1 MLARCKTKPAARV
14 LLVEANNMGKW
25 VGTTMPYEVHI
36 PPLGLMYLAA
46 YARTALPGVEFR
58 IVESSLLFPDLS
70 SRDVGLP
77 NDERLI
83 RILNEF
89 QPDVVG
95 IRSIAFFLEEL
106 QRIATLVRAHSDATI
121 VAGGP
126 IVQAYKR
133 RLFQEV
139 PELEIAVKGEGERV
153 FTDFLSGLP
162 LPAIAGLLYRT
173 DDGMTEEG
181 VAENEDQ
188 QEAADIDSLPVPAY
202 DLIDLDQYQRQL
214 SYAYNHRRQGILL
227 TSRGCA
233 YHCTFC
239 FTHWKGIRLRSAA
252 NIFEEI
258 RQLHDQHGIEDFYI
272 VDDIFNLNA
281 KRALKLFDLIV
292 AAGLKIRLYFV
303 NGLRADITSEEF
315 VDRAVDAG
323 AVWFTYAVESGTDE
337 IQRLVE
343 KRLDLEKARRVI
355 AYTQRQNVAVNVST
369 MYGFPTETRELA
381 QRTLDWLSELPKPS
395 LLPYHFCLRFF
406 PGCEINQQ
414 ALEAGWDPAR
424 LELTSRFSYNDM
436 PLGTPT
442 LSKQDMYGIQLEYH
456 RRFGLSNPAAVEG
469 AVRTLRSIGYSDTE
483 IVHMYS
489 VLKRKVIHSVGDLM
503 TAGGN

>member
-1 MLARCKTKPAARV
+1 MPAGCKTKPAARV
-14 LLVEANNMGKW
+14 LLVESNNMGKW

-36 PPLGLMYLAA
+36 PPLGLMYLAS
-46 YARTALPGVEFR
+46 YARKALPGAEFR
-58 IVESSLLFPDLS
+58 IVESSLPCTDLS
-70 SRDVGLP
+70 SL
-77 NDERLI
+77 NDERFI

-126 IVQAYKR
+126 IVQAYKQ
-133 RLFQEV
+133 RLFYEV
-139 PELEIAVKGEGERV
+139 PELEIAVKGEGEKV
-153 FTDFLSGLP
+153 FADLLSGTP
-162 LPAIAGLLYRT
+162 IHSIAGLLYRT
-173 DDGMTEEG
+173 EQG
-181 VAENEDQ
+181 VVENEDRL
-188 QEAADIDSLPVPAY
+188 EVADIDSLPFPVY
-202 DLIDLDQYQRQL
+202 DLIELDQYQRQL

-258 RQLHDQHGIEDFYI
+258 KHLHDRHGIEDFYV
-272 VDDIFNLNA
+272 VDDIFNVDS
-281 KRALKLFDLIV
+281 KRALNLFDLIV
-292 AAGLKIRLYFV
+292 AAGLKLRLYFV
-303 NGLRADITSEEF
+303 NGLRADITSEKF
-315 VDRAVDAG
+315 VDRAIEAG

-337 IQRLVE
+337 IQRLVK
-343 KRLDLEKARRVI
+343 KRLDLEKAKRII
-355 AYTQRQNVAVNVST
+355 AYTQCQNVAVNIST

-406 PGCEINQQ
+406 PGCAINDQ
-414 ALEAGWDPAR
+414 ALEAGWDPGR
-424 LELTSRFSYNDM
+424 LELTSRFSYNDL

-442 LSKQDMYGIQLEYH
+442 LSKHDMFDIQLEYH
-456 RRFGLSNPAAVEG
+456 RRFGLSNPAAVDG
-469 AVRTLRSIGYSDTE
+469 AVRTLRSIGYSDME

-489 VLKRKVIHSVGDLM
+489 VLKRKVIHHVDDLM

>member
-1 MLARCKTKPAARV
+1 
-14 LLVEANNMGKW
+14 
-25 VGTTMPYEVHI
+25 MPYEVHI
-36 PPLGLMYLAA
+36 PPLGLMYLAS
-46 YARTALPGVEFR
+46 YARTILPGVEFR
-58 IVESSLLFPDLS
+58 IVESSLSSPDLS
-70 SRDVGLP
+70 STDLSTDDARF
-77 NDERLI
+77 I

-106 QRIATLVRAHSDATI
+106 QRVASLVRAHSDATI

-139 PELEIAVKGEGERV
+139 PELEIAVKGEGEKV
-153 FTDFLSGLP
+153 FADLLSGAP
-162 LPAIAGLLYRT
+162 LPSIAGLLYRT
-173 DDGMTEEG
+173 DDAAAENG
-181 VAENEDQ
+181 VTENEDQ
-188 QEAADIDSLPVPAY
+188 LELADVDSLPFPAY
-202 DLIDLDQYQRQL
+202 DLIDLDQYERQL
-214 SYAYNHRRQGILL
+214 SYAYNHRRQGVLL

-252 NIFEEI
+252 NIFDEI
-258 RQLHDQHGIEDFYI
+258 KELHDQHGILDFYI
-272 VDDIFNLNA
+272 VDDIFNVDA
-281 KRALKLFDLIV
+281 KRALELFDRIV
-292 AAGLKIRLYFV
+292 AAGLKLRLYFV
-303 NGLRADITSEEF
+303 NGLRADITSEKF
-315 VDRAVDAG
+315 VDRALAAG

-337 IQRLVE
+337 IQRLVK
-343 KRLDLEKARRVI
+343 KRLDLEKAKRII
-355 AYTQRQNVAVNVST
+355 AYTQRQNVAVNIST

-381 QRTLDWLSELPKPS
+381 QRTLDWLSELPKAS

-414 ALEAGWDPAR
+414 ALEAGWDPGR
-424 LELTSRFSYNDM
+424 MELTSRFSYNDL

-442 LSKQDMYGIQLEYH
+442 LSKHDMFDIQLEYH
-456 RRFGLSNPAAVEG
+456 RRFGLSNPAAVDS
-469 AVRTLRSIGYSDTE
+469 AVRTLRSIGYSNLE

-489 VLKRKVIHSVGDLM
+489 VLKRKVIHNVGDLM
-503 TAGGN
+503 TAGAN

>member
-1 MLARCKTKPAARV
+1 MPAHCKTKPAARV
-14 LLVEANNMGKW
+14 LLVESNNMGKW

-36 PPLGLMYLAA
+36 PPLGLMYLAS
-46 YARTALPGVEFR
+46 YARTILPGVEFR
-58 IVESSLLFPDLS
+58 IVESSLSSPDLS
-70 SRDVGLP
+70 STDLSTDDARF
-77 NDERLI
+77 I

-106 QRIATLVRAHSDATI
+106 QRVASLVRAHSDATI

-139 PELEIAVKGEGERV
+139 PELEIAVKGEGEKV
-153 FTDFLSGLP
+153 FADLLSGAP
-162 LPAIAGLLYRT
+162 LPSIAGLLYRT
-173 DDGMTEEG
+173 DDAAAENG
-181 VAENEDQ
+181 VTENEDQ
-188 QEAADIDSLPVPAY
+188 LELADVDSLPFPSY
-202 DLIDLDQYQRQL
+202 DLIDLDQYERQL
-214 SYAYNHRRQGILL
+214 SYAYNHRRQGVLL

-252 NIFEEI
+252 NIFDEI
-258 RQLHDQHGIEDFYI
+258 KELHDQHGILDFYI
-272 VDDIFNLNA
+272 VDDIFNVDA
-281 KRALKLFDLIV
+281 KRALELFDRIV
-292 AAGLKIRLYFV
+292 AAGLKLRLYFV
-303 NGLRADITSEEF
+303 NGLRADITSEKF
-315 VDRAVDAG
+315 VDRALAAG

-337 IQRLVE
+337 IQRLVK
-343 KRLDLEKARRVI
+343 KRLDLEKAKRII
-355 AYTQRQNVAVNVST
+355 AYTQRQNVAVNIST

-381 QRTLDWLSELPKPS
+381 QRTLDWLSELPKAS

-414 ALEAGWDPAR
+414 ALEAGWDPGR
-424 LELTSRFSYNDM
+424 MELTSRFSYNDL

-442 LSKQDMYGIQLEYH
+442 LSKHDMFDIQLEYH
-456 RRFGLSNPAAVEG
+456 RRFGLSNPAAVDS
-469 AVRTLRSIGYSDTE
+469 AVRTLRSIGYSNLE

-489 VLKRKVIHSVGDLM
+489 VLKRKVIHNVGDLM
-503 TAGGN
+503 TAGAN

>member
-1 MLARCKTKPAARV
+1 MSKLPHAGCKKKGTARV
-14 LLVEANNMGKW
+14 LLVESNNMGKW

-36 PPLGLMYLAA
+36 PPLGLMYLAS

-58 IVESSLLFPDLS
+58 IVESSLSSPD
-70 SRDVGLP
+70 
-77 NDERLI
+77 DERFI

-106 QRIATLVRAHSDATI
+106 QRIASLVRVHSDATL

-133 RLFQEV
+133 RLFEEV
-139 PELEIAVKGEGERV
+139 PELEIAVKGEGEKV
-153 FTDFLSGLP
+153 FADLLSGSP
-162 LPAIAGLLYRT
+162 LPSIAGLLYRT
-173 DDGMTEEG
+173 DDGVAEKG

-188 QEAADIDSLPVPAY
+188 LEVADIDSLPFPAY
-202 DLIDLDQYQRQL
+202 DLIDLDEYQRQL
-214 SYAYNHRRQGILL
+214 SYAYNHRRQGVLL

-258 RQLHDQHGIEDFYI
+258 KQLHDQHGIEDFYV
-272 VDDIFNLNA
+272 VDDIFNVDS
-281 KRALKLFDLIV
+281 KRALALFDLII
-292 AAGLKIRLYFV
+292 AAGLKLRLYFV
-303 NGLRADITSEEF
+303 NGLRADITSEKF
-315 VDRAVDAG
+315 VDRALEAG
-323 AVWFTYAVESGTDE
+323 AVWFTYAVESGTNE
-337 IQRLVE
+337 IQRLVK
-343 KRLDLEKARRVI
+343 KRLDLEKTRRII
-355 AYTQRQNVAVNVST
+355 AYTQRQNVAVNIST

-406 PGCEINQQ
+406 PGCAINQQ
-414 ALEAGWDPAR
+414 ALEAGWDPGR
-424 LELTSRFSYNDM
+424 LELTSRFSYNDL

-442 LSKQDMYGIQLEYH
+442 LSKHEMYGIQLEYH
-456 RRFGLSNPAAVEG
+456 RRFGLSNPAAVDG
-469 AVRTLRSIGYSDTE
+469 AVRTLRSIGYSDVE

-489 VLKRKVIHSVGDLM
+489 VLKRKVIHNVDDLI

>member
-1 MLARCKTKPAARV
+1 
-14 LLVEANNMGKW
+14 
-25 VGTTMPYEVHI
+25 
-36 PPLGLMYLAA
+36 MYLAS

-58 IVESSLLFPDLS
+58 IVESSLSSPD
-70 SRDVGLP
+70 
-77 NDERLI
+77 DERFI

-95 IRSIAFFLEEL
+95 IRSISFFLEEL
-106 QRIATLVRAHSDATI
+106 QRISSLVRAHSDAI
-121 VAGGP
+121 ILAGGP

-133 RLFQEV
+133 RLFEEV
-139 PELEIAVKGEGERV
+139 PELKFAVKGEGEKV
-153 FTDFLSGLP
+153 FVDFLSGAP
-162 LPAIAGLLYRT
+162 LPSIAGLLYRT
-173 DDGMTEEG
+173 EDG
-181 VAENEDQ
+181 VVENEDQ
-188 QEAADIDSLPVPAY
+188 LEVADINSLPFPAY
-202 DLIDLDQYQRQL
+202 DLINLDQYQRQL

-227 TSRGCA
+227 TSRGCV

-239 FTHWKGIRLRSAA
+239 FSHWKSIRLRSAP

-258 RQLHDQHGIEDFYI
+258 KQLHGKFGIQDFYV
-272 VDDIFNLNA
+272 VDDIFNVDL
-281 KRALKLFDLIV
+281 KRSLELFDLIV
-292 AAGLKIRLYFV
+292 AAGLKLRLYFV
-303 NGLRADITSEEF
+303 NGLRADITSEKF
-315 VDRAVDAG
+315 VDRALEAG

-337 IQRLVE
+337 IQRLVK
-343 KRLDLEKARRVI
+343 KRLDLEKARHII
-355 AYTQRQNVAVNVST
+355 AYTQRQNAVVNVST

-406 PGCEINQQ
+406 PGCAINQQ
-414 ALEAGWDPAR
+414 ALEAGWDPER

-442 LSKQDMYGIQLEYH
+442 LSKQDMWGIQLEYH
-456 RRFGLSNPAAVEG
+456 RRFGLSNPHAVDG
-469 AVRTLRSIGYSDTE
+469 AVRTLRSVGYSDTE

-489 VLKRKVIHSVGDLM
+489 VLKRKVIHNVGDLM

>member
-1 MLARCKTKPAARV
+1 
-14 LLVEANNMGKW
+14 
-25 VGTTMPYEVHI
+25 
-36 PPLGLMYLAA
+36 MYLAS
-46 YARTALPGVEFR
+46 YARAASPGVEFR
-58 IVESSLLFPDLS
+58 IVESSLSSPDVS
-70 SRDVGLP
+70 SLE
-77 NDERLI
+77 NDRFI
-83 RILNEF
+83 RVLNEF

-106 QRIATLVRAHSDATI
+106 QRIASLVRAHSDATL

-139 PELEIAVKGEGERV
+139 PELEIAVKGEGEKV
-153 FTDFLSGLP
+153 FANLLSGARLSS
-162 LPAIAGLLYRT
+162 IAGLLYRT
-173 DDGMTEEG
+173 DDG
-181 VAENEDQ
+181 VVENEDQ
-188 QEAADIDSLPVPAY
+188 LEVEDIDSLPFPAY
-202 DLIDLDQYQRQL
+202 DLVDLDRYQGQL
-214 SYAYNHRRQGILL
+214 SYAYNHRRQGVLL

-258 RQLHDQHGIEDFYI
+258 KQLHDQHGIEDFYV
-272 VDDIFNLNA
+272 VDDIFNVNA
-281 KRALKLFDLIV
+281 KRAFKLFELIV
-292 AAGLKIRLYFV
+292 AAGIKIRLYFV

-315 VDRAVDAG
+315 VDRAIEAG

-355 AYTQRQNVAVNVST
+355 AYTQRQNVAVNIST

-456 RRFGLSNPAAVEG
+456 RRFGLSNPAAVDG

-489 VLKRKVIHSVGDLM
+489 VLKRKVIHNVSDLM

>member
-1 MLARCKTKPAARV
+1 MQAHCKTKPAPRV

-36 PPLGLMYLAA
+36 PPLGLMYLAS
-46 YARTALPGVEFR
+46 YARKALPGVEFR
-58 IVESSLLFPDLS
+58 IFESSLSSPDLS
-70 SRDVGLP
+70 SLE
-77 NDERLI
+77 NDSPENDRFI

-106 QRIATLVRAHSDATI
+106 QRIASLVRAHSDATL

-139 PELEIAVKGEGERV
+139 PELEIAVKGEGEKV
-153 FTDFLSGLP
+153 FVDLLSGSP
-162 LPAIAGLLYRT
+162 LSSIAGLLYRT
-173 DDGMTEEG
+173 DDG
-181 VAENEDQ
+181 VVENEDQ
-188 QEAADIDSLPVPAY
+188 LEVEDIDSLPFPTY
-202 DLIDLDQYQRQL
+202 DLIDLNQYQSQL
-214 SYAYNHRRQGILL
+214 SYAYNHRRQGVLL

-258 RQLHDQHGIEDFYI
+258 KQLHEQHGIEDFYV
-272 VDDIFNLNA
+272 VDDIFNVNS

-292 AAGLKIRLYFV
+292 AAGLKLRLYFV

-315 VDRAVDAG
+315 VDRAIEAG

-343 KRLDLEKARRVI
+343 KRLDLEKAKRVI

-414 ALEAGWDPAR
+414 ALDAGWDPAR

-456 RRFGLSNPAAVEG
+456 RRFGLSNPAAVDG

-489 VLKRKVIHSVGDLM
+489 VLKRKVIHNVGDLM

>member
-1 MLARCKTKPAARV
+1 MQAHCKTKPAARV

-36 PPLGLMYLAA
+36 PPLGLMYLAS
-46 YARTALPGVEFR
+46 YARAALPGLEVR
-58 IVESSLLFPDLS
+58 IVESSLSSPDLS
-70 SRDVGLP
+70 SLEDDSP
-77 NDERLI
+77 EKDRLI
-83 RILNEF
+83 RVLNEF

-106 QRIATLVRAHSDATI
+106 QRIATLLRAHSDA
-121 VAGGP
+121 
-126 IVQAYKR
+126 K
-133 RLFQEV
+133 LFAN
-139 PELEIAVKGEGERV
+139 L
-153 FTDFLSGLP
+153 LSGSP
-162 LPAIAGLLYRT
+162 LSSIAGLLYRT
-173 DDGMTEEG
+173 DDG
-181 VAENEDQ
+181 VVENEDQ
-188 QEAADIDSLPVPAY
+188 LEEEDVDSLPFPAY
-202 DLIDLDQYQRQL
+202 DLIDLNQYQSQL
-214 SYAYNHRRQGILL
+214 SYAYNHRRQGVLL

-258 RQLHDQHGIEDFYI
+258 KQLHDQHGIEDFYV
-272 VDDIFNLNA
+272 VDDIFNVNS
-281 KRALKLFDLIV
+281 KRALKLFDLIG
-292 AAGLKIRLYFV
+292 AAGIKIRLYFV

-315 VDRAVDAG
+315 VDRAIEAG

-395 LLPYHFCLRFF
+395 LLPYHFCLRFT
-406 PGCEINQQ
+406 G
-414 ALEAGWDPAR
+414 
-424 LELTSRFSYNDM
+424 
-436 PLGTPT
+436 
-442 LSKQDMYGIQLEYH
+442 
-456 RRFGLSNPAAVEG
+456 FG
-469 AVRTLRSIGYSDTE
+469 
-483 IVHMYS
+483 
-489 VLKRKVIHSVGDLM
+489 
-503 TAGGN
+503 

>member
-1 MLARCKTKPAARV
+1 MPACRKTKPATRV

-36 PPLGLMYLAA
+36 PPLGLMYLAS
-46 YARTALPGVEFR
+46 YARAALPGVEFR
-58 IVESSLLFPDLS
+58 IVESSLSSPDLS
-70 SRDVGLP
+70 SLE
-77 NDERLI
+77 NDSPENDRFI
-83 RILNEF
+83 RVLNEF

-106 QRIATLVRAHSDATI
+106 QRIASLVRANSDATL

-139 PELEIAVKGEGERV
+139 PELEIAVKGEGEKV
-153 FTDFLSGLP
+153 FASLLAGAPHAS
-162 LPAIAGLLYRT
+162 IAGLLYRT
-173 DDGMTEEG
+173 DDG
-181 VAENEDQ
+181 VVENEDQ
-188 QEAADIDSLPVPAY
+188 LEVADIDSMPFPAY
-202 DLIDLDQYQRQL
+202 DLVDLDQYQRQL

-258 RQLHDQHGIEDFYI
+258 KQLHDQHGIEDFYV
-272 VDDIFNLNA
+272 VDDIFNVNA
-281 KRALKLFDLIV
+281 KRALKLFELIV
-292 AAGLKIRLYFV
+292 AAGIKIRLYFV

-315 VDRAVDAG
+315 VDRAIEAG

-414 ALEAGWDPAR
+414 ALDAGWDPAR
-424 LELTSRFSYNDM
+424 MELTSRFSYNDM

-456 RRFGLSNPAAVEG
+456 RRFGLSNPAAVDG

-489 VLKRKVIHSVGDLM
+489 VLKRKVIHQVGDLM

>member
-1 MLARCKTKPAARV
+1 MQAHCKTKPAARV

-36 PPLGLMYLAA
+36 PPLGLMYLAS
-46 YARTALPGVEFR
+46 YARAALPGVEFR
-58 IVESSLLFPDLS
+58 IVESSLSSPDLS
-70 SRDVGLP
+70 SLEDDSP
-77 NDERLI
+77 EKDRLI
-83 RILNEF
+83 RVLNEF

-106 QRIATLVRAHSDATI
+106 QRIASLVRAHSDAKL

-139 PELEIAVKGEGERV
+139 PELEIAVKGEGEKV
-153 FTDFLSGLP
+153 FANLLSGSP
-162 LPAIAGLLYRT
+162 LSSIAGLLYRT
-173 DDGMTEEG
+173 DDG
-181 VAENEDQ
+181 VVENEDQ
-188 QEAADIDSLPVPAY
+188 LEEEDIDSLAFPAY
-202 DLIDLDQYQRQL
+202 DLIDLGEYQRQL

-258 RQLHDQHGIEDFYI
+258 KQLHDQHGIEDFYV
-272 VDDIFNLNA
+272 VDDIFNVNS

-292 AAGLKIRLYFV
+292 AAGIKIRLYFV

-315 VDRAVDAG
+315 VDRAIEAG

-355 AYTQRQNVAVNVST
+355 AYTQRQNVAVNIST

-456 RRFGLSNPAAVEG
+456 RRFGLSNPAAVDG

-489 VLKRKVIHSVGDLM
+489 VLKRKVIHNVGDLM